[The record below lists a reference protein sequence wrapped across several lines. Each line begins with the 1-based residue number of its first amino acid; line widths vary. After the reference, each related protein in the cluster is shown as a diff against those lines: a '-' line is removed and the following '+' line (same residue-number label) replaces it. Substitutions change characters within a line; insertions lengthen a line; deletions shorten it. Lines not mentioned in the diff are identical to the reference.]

1 MKIRLSKVCE
11 KENEQSF
18 KRHLKRCIANV
29 LFCFF
34 LLLFGVQIINFTSF
48 VSFYVPSDSMQPTLL
63 PGDNILV
70 NKWIMGARIFDIR
83 GVVEK
88 KELDVYRLPGI
99 GKVKRGDVLVFNFPY
114 PHRWDSISMSL
125 KLYYVKRCAALPG
138 DTFAIRDAPYHEGMV
153 LKSYPNDSLVDWTVC
168 NFGPMY
174 IPKKGGNI
182 LMDAKNRIIYRNV
195 IEWEQKKKLTLQ
207 DGNVCL
213 GDSIIHEYSFTENYY
228 FMTGDNVANSQDSR
242 YWGLLPE
249 PFIVGKATT
258 IWKSVNPATD
268 EIRWDRTMKSIE

>member
-1 MKIRLSKVCE
+1 MVKVDLN
-11 KENEQSF
+11 KENN
-18 KRHLKRCIANV
+18 LKFVTFVYYICIV
-29 LFCFF
+29 LFI
-34 LLLFGVQIINFTSF
+34 VQFINLTSL
-48 VSFYVPSDSMQPTLL
+48 VSFRVPTDSMYPVLK

-70 NKWIMGARIFDIR
+70 NKWIMGARIFDIW
-83 GVVEK
+83 
-88 KELDVYRLPGI
+88 DVLKGRETRIYRLPGM

-138 DTFAIRDAPYHEGMV
+138 DTFAIKDAPYHEGMV

-174 IPKKGGNI
+174 IPKKGGTVK
-182 LMDAKNRIIYRNV
+182 MDALQRVVYKNV
-195 IEWEQKKKLTLQ
+195 IEWEQKKELTLQ
-207 DGNVCL
+207 NGHVCL
-213 GDSIIHEYSFTENYY
+213 GDSVIHEYSFTENYY
-228 FMTGDNVANSQDSR
+228 FMVGDNAANSQDSR

>member
-1 MKIRLSKVCE
+1 MLVEREE
-11 KENEQSF
+11 KYLNFLFSSIF
-18 KRHLKRCIANV
+18 YLGV
-29 LFCFF
+29 LFVSYF
-34 LLLFGVQIINFTSF
+34 LLQLFVFASF
-48 VSFYVPSDSMQPTLL
+48 CIPTDSMQPTLQ

-70 NKWIMGARIFDIR
+70 NKWTMGARIFDVWDVAE
-83 GVVEK
+83 G
-88 KELDVYRLPGI
+88 KETEIHRLPGV
-99 GKVKRGDVLVFNFPY
+99 GKVERGDVLVFNFPY

-138 DTFAIRDAPYHEGMV
+138 DTFAIKDAPYHEGMV

-174 IPKKGGNI
+174 IPKKGGSIKMN
-182 LMDAKNRIIYRNV
+182 AKNRIVYRNV

-207 DGNVCL
+207 DGKVCL
-213 GDSIIHEYSFTENYY
+213 GDSIIHEYNFTENYY
-228 FMTGDNVANSQDSR
+228 FMTGDNAANSQDSR

-258 IWKSVNPATD
+258 IWKSVKPATD
-268 EIRWDRTMKSIE
+268 NIRWERTMKSIE

>member
-1 MKIRLSKVCE
+1 MWVINEIFIIFRKIIGVIFSLLFPLC
-11 KENEQSF
+11 
-18 KRHLKRCIANV
+18 V
-29 LFCFF
+29 LFFIWCILVATTIVTFRIPT
-34 LLLFGVQIINFTSF
+34 G
-48 VSFYVPSDSMQPTLL
+48 SMQPTLK

-70 NKWIMGARIFDIR
+70 NKWMMGARVFDIWEVAE
-83 GVVEK
+83 G
-88 KELDVYRLPGI
+88 KETKIHRLPGV

-138 DTFAIRDAPYHEGMV
+138 DTFAIEDAPYHEGMV

-174 IPKKGGNI
+174 IPKKGGTVK
-182 LMDAKNRIIYRNV
+182 MDARQRAIYKNV

-207 DGNVCL
+207 DGNVFL

-228 FMTGDNVANSQDSR
+228 FMTGDNAANSQDSR

-258 IWKSVNPATD
+258 IWKSVDPATD

>member
-1 MKIRLSKVCE
+1 M
-11 KENEQSF
+11 NGQSF
-18 KRHLKRCIANV
+18 KRHLKRCFAY
-29 LFCFF
+29 LF
-34 LLLFGVQIINFTSF
+34 LLLLGVQIINFTSL
-48 VSFYVPSDSMQPTLL
+48 VSFYVPSDSMQSALL

-70 NKWIMGARIFDIR
+70 NKWIMGTRIFDIR

-99 GKVKRGDVLVFNFPY
+99 GKVERGDVLVFNFPY

-138 DTFAIRDAPYHEGMV
+138 DTFAIKDAPYHEGMV

-174 IPKKGGNI
+174 IPKKGGTVK
-182 LMDAKNRIIYRNV
+182 MDARQRVVYKNV

-207 DGNVCL
+207 NGYVCL
-213 GDSIIHEYSFTENYY
+213 DDSVIQEYSFTENYY
-228 FMTGDNVANSQDSR
+228 FMVGDNAANSQDSR

-268 EIRWDRTMKSIE
+268 GIRWERTMKSIE

>member
-1 MKIRLSKVCE
+1 MNLYKLKHRANNLLTGMAWIGGVFIFWLLT
-11 KENEQSF
+11 QLTTLASF
-18 KRHLKRCIANV
+18 RIP
-29 LFCFF
+29 
-34 LLLFGVQIINFTSF
+34 T
-48 VSFYVPSDSMQPTLL
+48 DSMRPTLQ

-70 NKWIMGARIFDIR
+70 NKWIMGARIFDIWEVAE
-83 GVVEK
+83 G
-88 KELDVYRLPGI
+88 KETKIHRLPGV

-138 DTFAIRDAPYHEGMV
+138 DTFAIKDAPYHEGMV
-153 LKSYPNDSLVDWTVC
+153 LKSYPNDSLVGWTVC

-174 IPKKGGNI
+174 IPKKGGTVK
-182 LMDAKNRIIYRNV
+182 MDARQRAVYKNV

-207 DGNVCL
+207 NGYVCL
-213 GDSIIHEYSFTENYY
+213 GDSVIHEYSFTENYY
-228 FMTGDNVANSQDSR
+228 FMVGDNAANSQDSR

>member
-1 MKIRLSKVCE
+1 MLVEREE
-11 KENEQSF
+11 KYLNFLFSSIF
-18 KRHLKRCIANV
+18 YLGV
-29 LFCFF
+29 LFVSYF
-34 LLLFGVQIINFTSF
+34 LLQLFVFASF
-48 VSFYVPSDSMQPTLL
+48 CIPTDSMQPTLQ

-70 NKWIMGARIFDIR
+70 NKWTMGARIFDVWDVAE
-83 GVVEK
+83 G
-88 KELDVYRLPGI
+88 KETEIHRLPGV
-99 GKVKRGDVLVFNFPY
+99 GKVERGDVLVFNFPY

-138 DTFAIRDAPYHEGMV
+138 DTFAIKDAPYHEGMV

-174 IPKKGGNI
+174 IPKKGGSIKMN
-182 LMDAKNRIIYRNV
+182 AKNRIVHRNV

-207 DGNVCL
+207 DGKVCL
-213 GDSIIHEYSFTENYY
+213 GDSIIHEYNFTENYY
-228 FMTGDNVANSQDSR
+228 FMTGDNAANSQDSR

-268 EIRWDRTMKSIE
+268 GIRWERTMKSIE

>member
-1 MKIRLSKVCE
+1 MIIFGCWRQIFKVALNFVCCG
-11 KENEQSF
+11 
-18 KRHLKRCIANV
+18 CILLIV
-29 LFCFF
+29 LV
-34 LLLFGVQIINFTSF
+34 LLQILAIATFRIPT
-48 VSFYVPSDSMQPTLL
+48 DSMQPTLQ

-70 NKWIMGARIFDIR
+70 NKWTMGARIFDVWEVAE
-83 GVVEK
+83 G
-88 KELDVYRLPGI
+88 KETEIHRLPGV

-138 DTFAIRDAPYHEGMV
+138 DTFAIKDAPYHEGMV
-153 LKSYPNDSLVDWTVC
+153 LKSYPNDSLVGWTVC

-174 IPKKGGNI
+174 IPKKGGSI
-182 LMDAKNRIIYRNV
+182 KMDAKNRIVYRNV

-207 DGNVCL
+207 DGKVCL
-213 GDSIIHEYSFTENYY
+213 GDSIIHEYNFTENYY
-228 FMTGDNVANSQDSR
+228 FMTGDNAANSQDSR

-268 EIRWDRTMKSIE
+268 NIRWERTMKSIE

>member
-1 MKIRLSKVCE
+1 MGQVME
-11 KENEQSF
+11 YENKDVMHKGFSF
-18 KRHLKRCIANV
+18 DGFITSIFCICMILGLCLV
-29 LFCFF
+29 LQMTCAAIFR
-34 LLLFGVQIINFTSF
+34 IPT
-48 VSFYVPSDSMQPTLL
+48 DSMQPTLK

-70 NKWIMGARIFDIR
+70 NKWVMGARIFDIWDVAE
-83 GVVEK
+83 G
-88 KELDVYRLPGI
+88 KETKIHRLPGV

-138 DTFAIRDAPYHEGMV
+138 DTFAIEDAPYYEGMV
-153 LKSYPNDSLVDWTVC
+153 LKSYPNDSLVDGTVC

-174 IPKKGGNI
+174 IPKKGGTVK
-182 LMDAKNRIIYRNV
+182 MEAKNRIIYRNV

-207 DGNVCL
+207 DGKVCL
-213 GDSIIHEYSFTENYY
+213 GDSIIHEYNFTENYY
-228 FMTGDNVANSQDSR
+228 FMLGDNAANSQDSR

>member
-1 MKIRLSKVCE
+1 MVYIECVVKVLVDRFF
-11 KENEQSF
+11 NVV
-18 KRHLKRCIANV
+18 CILGV
-29 LFCFF
+29 L
-34 LLLFGVQIINFTSF
+34 
-48 VSFYVPSDSMQPTLL
+48 SFYAMFIRITIIASFRIPTDSMQPTLK

-70 NKWIMGARIFDIR
+70 NKWIMGARIFDIWEVAE
-83 GVVEK
+83 G
-88 KELDVYRLPGI
+88 KETEIHRLPRF

-138 DTFAIRDAPYHEGMV
+138 DTFAIKDAPYHEGMV

-174 IPKKGGNI
+174 IPKKGGTVK
-182 LMDAKNRIIYRNV
+182 MDARQRAVYKNV

-207 DGNVCL
+207 NGHVCL
-213 GDSIIHEYSFTENYY
+213 GDSVIHEYSFTENYY
-228 FMTGDNVANSQDSR
+228 FMVGDNEANSQDSR
-242 YWGLLPE
+242 YWGVLPE

-258 IWKSVNPATD
+258 IWNSVNPATD

>member
-1 MKIRLSKVCE
+1 MNLYKLKHRANNLLTGMAWIGGVFIFWLLT
-11 KENEQSF
+11 QLTTLASF
-18 KRHLKRCIANV
+18 RIP
-29 LFCFF
+29 
-34 LLLFGVQIINFTSF
+34 T
-48 VSFYVPSDSMQPTLL
+48 DSMRPTLQ

-70 NKWIMGARIFDIR
+70 NKWIMGARIFDIWEVAE
-83 GVVEK
+83 G
-88 KELDVYRLPGI
+88 KETKIHRLPGV

-138 DTFAIRDAPYHEGMV
+138 DTFAIKDAPYHEGMV
-153 LKSYPNDSLVDWTVC
+153 LKSYPNDSLVGWTVC

-174 IPKKGGNI
+174 IPKKGGTVK
-182 LMDAKNRIIYRNV
+182 MDARQRAVYKNV

-207 DGNVCL
+207 NGHVCL
-213 GDSIIHEYSFTENYY
+213 GDSVIHEYSFTENYY
-228 FMTGDNVANSQDSR
+228 FMVGDNAANSQDSR

-249 PFIVGKATT
+249 SFIVGKATT

>member
-1 MKIRLSKVCE
+1 MRLINRLLSVAFYICILMVVYFFF
-11 KENEQSF
+11 QITTIASF
-18 KRHLKRCIANV
+18 RIP
-29 LFCFF
+29 
-34 LLLFGVQIINFTSF
+34 T
-48 VSFYVPSDSMQPTLL
+48 DSMHPTLQ

-70 NKWIMGARIFDIR
+70 NKWIMGARIFDIWEVAE
-83 GVVEK
+83 G
-88 KELDVYRLPGI
+88 KETEIHRLPGV

-138 DTFAIRDAPYHEGMV
+138 DTFAIKDAPYHEGMV

-174 IPKKGGNI
+174 IPKKGGTVK
-182 LMDAKNRIIYRNV
+182 MDARQRAVYKNV

-207 DGNVCL
+207 NGHVCL
-213 GDSIIHEYSFTENYY
+213 GDSVIHEYSFTENYY
-228 FMTGDNVANSQDSR
+228 FMVGDNEANSQDSR

-249 PFIVGKATT
+249 EYIVGRAIR
-258 IWKSVNPATD
+258 IWKSVDKDTD
-268 EIRWDRTMKSIE
+268 EFRWDRLMKRIE